1 MKEVHQDI
9 GQQFEIISAGFLYA
23 QEGVDRRISGGAR
36 KILVLPV
43 GDVEV
48 VAALTDAH
56 QEAVRF
62 DVAVNKVSRVD
73 IFNARNLIAI
83 GMRREEK

>member
-1 MKEVHQDI
+1 MLLGSSFQTLPWERAIKEVHQDI

-23 QEGVDRRISGGAR
+23 QEGVERRISGSAL

-48 VAALTDAH
+48 VAAHKKLSGLM
-56 QEAVRF
+56 
-62 DVAVNKVSRVD
+62 SR
-73 IFNARNLIAI
+73 
-83 GMRREEK
+83 